1 MHQWLVLTGNK
12 RRTAWVL
19 AASLVGVGFAGAVI
33 NRAVAQPAAGQSQT
47 AQSPPVRT
55 PSGAVT
61 LPVPA
66 SLQQELAA
74 ALKAGQPLVLMVS
87 LDGCPYCKIARENYL
102 APLVREQGL
111 RVVQI
116 NMQHREALKD
126 LQGRDTTQAQLI
138 ADLKVSVAP
147 TLLFYGRG
155 GQEAAPRLEGMGSLD
170 FYGAYLEQRVQAAR
184 QTLR

>member
-1 MHQWLVLTGNK
+1 MHQWLVLTGNM

-33 NRAVAQPAAGQSQT
+33 NRAVAQPAAGH
-47 AQSPPVRT
+47 T
-55 PSGAVT
+55 PSAAVT

>member
-1 MHQWLVLTGNK
+1 MKEIDVRRPPFLKCDRRRALLAVCALGTNLVAVGY
-12 RRTAWVL
+12 
-19 AASLVGVGFAGAVI
+19 AS
-33 NRAVAQPAAGQSQT
+33 
-47 AQSPPVRT
+47 
-55 PSGAVT
+55 AVT
-61 LPVPA
+61 LPAPA
-66 SLQQELAA
+66 SLQLELAD

-102 APLVREQGL
+102 GPLVREQGL

-116 NMQHREALKD
+116 NMQHREPLKD

-138 ADLKVSVAP
+138 AGLKVSVAP

-155 GQEAAPRLEGMGSLD
+155 GQEVAPRLEGMSSLD
-170 FYGAYLEQRVQAAR
+170 FYGAYLEQRVQTAR

>member
-1 MHQWLVLTGNK
+1 MQRREILTRHWGRVVIAVLVATLGLSGH
-12 RRTAWVL
+12 VL
-19 AASLVGVGFAGAVI
+19 AQTSAEPAT
-33 NRAVAQPAAGQSQT
+33 RAPLIV
-47 AQSPPVRT
+47 
-55 PSGAVT
+55 
-61 LPVPA
+61 LPVPSA
-66 SLQQELAA
+66 LQTELAA

-138 ADLKVSVAP
+138 ADLNVSVAP
-147 TLLFYGRG
+147 TLIFYGRNNR
-155 GQEAAPRLEGMGSLD
+155 EVAPRLEGMSSLD
-170 FYGAYLEQRVQAAR
+170 FYGAYLEQRVQTAR
-184 QTLR
+184 QALR